1 MTGSEFRGVDVNLLA
16 DYIGGV
22 LDGSPDESV
31 VATLIADDPAWR
43 DAYETLSGG
52 MAAVTAELGRFEA
65 EPMPD
70 DVAARLDAALAAA
83 PPPLAVVRSTDSED
97 EAAPAVRETEAQPR
111 RSRKARWVTPIAIA
125 AGAVAF
131 VGFGLDYLAGRDTS
145 SNDSGSSS
153 AGTYAQAGGESA
165 DSGAADRAQAP
176 ALAPDGASGSAP
188 APTRK
193 LEVPPGPQLLASG
206 MNYSKKT
213 LGEAVSSTMA
223 SSTADYDKSLA
234 RLRVGSALQDCL
246 DMIAAANGGGHLTA
260 ESVDFARYN
269 GKPAIV
275 VRFTSNG
282 KAWAVA
288 SGPACGTLSGG
299 ADTLARVPVR

>member
-22 LDGSPDESV
+22 LDGTPDESV
-31 VATLIADDPAWR
+31 VATLIADDLAWR
-43 DAYETLSGG
+43 AAYETLSGG
-52 MAAVTAELGRFEA
+52 MASVTAELGRFEA

-83 PPPLAVVRSTDSED
+83 PPPLAVVRSTESED
-97 EAAPAVRETEAQPR
+97 ETAPAVREKKS
-111 RSRKARWVTPIAIA
+111 SRKLRWVTPIAVA

-131 VGFGLDYLAGRDTS
+131 VGFGLDYLAGRD
-145 SNDSGSSS
+145 GSSTDS
-153 AGTYAQAGGESA
+153 SYSTAGGQAESDKGAAA
-165 DSGAADRAQAP
+165 DSGAANSAQAP
-176 ALAPDGASGSAP
+176 ALAPDRASGSVP

-223 SSTADYDKSLA
+223 SSADAYDKSLA

-246 DMIAAANGGGHLTA
+246 DMIAAANGGGHLEA

-282 KAWAVA
+282 KSWAVA

-299 ADTLARVPVR
+299 ADTLAKVPVR